1 MFSRATARPLALLLA
16 LFFFQQ
22 FCGMNAVVF
31 YAVRMF
37 QAEGGRTEEGGL
49 DEHQAAVVV
58 AATRLVVMCV
68 ACALLTRCGRRP
80 VALLSGLGM
89 AAAMIFLG
97 VLVFVQGAPSLPVV
111 LACVAA
117 FIASNTFGKC
127 AKFLNS
133 GKFYISFR
141 IFFFFKHGYEMPVKI
156 EKILNDHNFQ
166 IFSKSQ
172 L

>member
-1 MFSRATARPLALLLA
+1 LRAKKNAPSENKVSALGSMFSGATARPLALLLA

-37 QAEGGRTEEGGL
+37 QAEGGGRSDEEGGL

-89 AAAMIFLG
+89 AAAMILLG

-117 FIASNTFGKC
+117 FIASNTFGK
-127 AKFLNS
+127 F
-133 GKFYISFR
+133 
-141 IFFFFKHGYEMPVKI
+141 
-156 EKILNDHNFQ
+156 
-166 IFSKSQ
+166 
-172 L
+172 

>member
-1 MFSRATARPLALLLA
+1 LRAKKNAPSENELSALGSMFSRSTARPLALLLVF
-16 LFFFQQ
+16 FFFQQ

-37 QAEGGRTEEGGL
+37 QSEGGRTAEDDGGGGL

-133 GKFYISFR
+133 GKF
-141 IFFFFKHGYEMPVKI
+141 
-156 EKILNDHNFQ
+156 
-166 IFSKSQ
+166 
-172 L
+172 